1 MEPTQLE
8 QVEMRM
14 VHKAKRTTLL
24 VGTDCLHQKNRET
37 GVNQPL
43 STANIPSH
51 HLNCSLIYAD
61 VHWVFIKHLLCARR
75 HGVPLW
81 VKALGRLSSGSAE
94 SHVHSG
100 KASTM
105 SPLKA
110 KDHMDSVHHGFHR
123 KYIRLLFLFRMKTA
137 TVFLFQDYK
146 GDVRD
151 CERLQGTQTDV
162 GGHHCALRKT
172 RGVMAEVAAEPH
184 PSLSSQRRQGCT
196 TLHLPAPLHQ
206 GCPNGLLCPWHVPRL
221 RYGAWDS
228 F

>member
-1 MEPTQLE
+1 MESAVCDLGWFGAFSVCQDRSSPWNNFCGICPEESCHRIMEPTQLE

-81 VKALGRLSSGSAE
+81 VKARGRLSSGSAE

-105 SPLKA
+105 SPPQSKGP
-110 KDHMDSVHHGFHR
+110 HGFSAPWLPQEIYQAPLSLQNEDSHC
-123 KYIRLLFLFRMKTA
+123 LS
-137 TVFLFQDYK
+137 VS
-146 GDVRD
+146 G
-151 CERLQGTQTDV
+151 LQGGCSGLWKVTGDSNGCWWLPLRTEEDTGCH
-162 GGHHCALRKT
+162 GG
-172 RGVMAEVAAEPH
+172 
-184 PSLSSQRRQGCT
+184 SGCWAT
-196 TLHLPAPLHQ
+196 PFA
-206 GCPNGLLCPWHVPRL
+206 
-221 RYGAWDS
+221 
-228 F
+228 

>member
-81 VKALGRLSSGSAE
+81 VKARGRLSSGSAE

-105 SPLKA
+105 SPPSKQRTTWLPQEIYQA
-110 KDHMDSVHHGFHR
+110 PLSLQNEDSPCLSVSG
-123 KYIRLLFLFRMKTA
+123 
-137 TVFLFQDYK
+137 
-146 GDVRD
+146 
-151 CERLQGTQTDV
+151 LQGGCSGLWKVTGDSN
-162 GGHHCALRKT
+162 GCWWPHCALRKT
-172 RGVMAEVAAEPH
+172 QGVMVEVAAEPH
-184 PSLSSQRRQGCT
+184 PSLSSQRRHGCT